1 MNVFALIGA
10 LLLGYY
16 RPLKYKDWLKEA
28 FSPFAKFVEHHFN
41 GGQYTHGVIAWCIA
55 SLAPSVLVA
64 IAYYIL
70 SEFNALLGLLL
81 GVGVLYLTL
90 RFSQFGQHA
99 EQIVAALR
107 DYNIDQARTL
117 LATWEGTECN
127 NYNSNQ
133 IAIVSIE
140 TIFRRAHHGL
150 FAPIFWFALLGP
162 AGALLYRLSHLLK
175 SQWVAKDGNP
185 FYQFSHRMFDYM
197 EWLPARITGA
207 AFAVVGDFEDAVY
220 CWRTQAA
227 LWSDKYLGIILSSG
241 AGALGVKLGESL
253 PYRGII
259 DFRPEL
265 GLGDEADADYL
276 QSAIGLV
283 WRVLILLLGL
293 LVLLTFAHWLGR

>member
-1 MNVFALIGA
+1 MNLFALTGA

-16 RPLKYKDWLKEA
+16 RPLKHKDWLKEFFA
-28 FSPFAKFVEHHFN
+28 PFAKMIEQNFN
-41 GGQYTHGVIAWCIA
+41 GGQYTHGVIAWFIA
-55 SLAPSVLVA
+55 SLLPSMLVGV
-64 IAYYIL
+64 AYYSLQEI
-70 SEFNALLGLLL
+70 NAPLGLAL
-81 GVGVLYLTL
+81 GIVVLYLTL

-99 EQIVAALR
+99 EQIIAALR
-107 DYNIDQARTL
+107 DYNIDQARL
-117 LATWEGTECN
+117 LLSTWEGSESNHYTA
-127 NYNSNQ
+127 NQ
-133 IAIVSIE
+133 IAVVSIE

-175 SQWVAKDGNP
+175 SQRSANDSSP
-185 FYQFSHRMFDYM
+185 FYQFSDRMFNYM
-197 EWLPARITGA
+197 EWLPARVTGA

-227 LWSDKYLGIILSSG
+227 LWPDKFLGIILASG
-241 AGALGVKLGESL
+241 AGALGVRLGESL

-276 QSAIGLV
+276 QSAVGLV
-283 WRVLILLLGL
+283 WRVLILMLGL

>member
-1 MNVFALIGA
+1 MNLLALIGA

-16 RPLKYKDWLKEA
+16 RPLKQKDWLKEFFA
-28 FSPFAKFVEHHFN
+28 PFAKFIEQNFN
-41 GGQYTHGVIAWCIA
+41 GGQYANGVIAWIIA
-55 SLAPSVLVA
+55 GLLPSLLVA
-64 IAYYIL
+64 VLYYW
-70 SEFNALLGLLL
+70 LLEINLLL
-81 GVGVLYLTL
+81 GVAVLYLTL
-90 RFSQFGQHA
+90 RFSRFGSHA
-99 EQIVAALR
+99 EQIVVALR
-107 DYNIDQARTL
+107 DFNIDQARQL
-117 LATWEGTECN
+117 LSAWDGSASN
-127 NYNSNQ
+127 NYTLNQ
-133 IAIVSIE
+133 IAVVSIE

-175 SQWVAKDGNP
+175 SQWTVADGSP
-185 FYQFSHRMFDYM
+185 FYQFSHRMFNYM
-197 EWLPARITGA
+197 EWLPARVTGA

-227 LWSDKYLGIILSSG
+227 LWPDKCLGIILASG

-283 WRVLILLLGL
+283 WRVLILMLGL
-293 LVLLTFAHWLGR
+293 LGLLTFAHWLGR